1 MLIYR
6 SLMLVCLFV
15 FQFNFLSAQ
24 KIVGT
29 VAELNGLQL
38 KNVTISTANL
48 KYNTITD
55 SLGQYSLELPA
66 GSYQISFSMTGYKT
80 FVKELVLSQ
89 GEIATLNAS
98 LIKDYENM
106 EDVVMLGTRT
116 RPRSLT
122 TTMLPIDN
130 INALEL
136 RNTGQFSLDKALQ
149 YLVPSFNTINVPV
162 SDATNLLDPYDIR
175 GLGPSRTLVLING
188 KRKNLSSLLYLWF
201 SPGRGETGS
210 DLSAI
215 PMEAIKNIE
224 ILRDGAS
231 AQYGSDAIAGVVNVI
246 LKDKFEY
253 SSLTLNAGLTSKG
266 DGGAYSL
273 TLNSGGNIG
282 NKGFLNYTIGLNNQN
297 DAVRSGLIDERT
309 EIATFGGD
317 AVTDDAIRRY
327 LAKYPTA
334 NNVNGTGNSTAG
346 KFEFNLGL
354 PIGENGQFYSNAAY
368 MFKKSNS
375 RANFRPAYWRIDGG
389 LLHIPVS
396 GAPDYTGS
404 TYGAPGSALQN
415 DFIADKAAG
424 LYQGYIGYLPTLE
437 GNLSDYNAT
446 FGFKNSFNGWKQ
458 DMSITI
464 GGNQLLFEVNN
475 TVNRTMLKASP
486 TNFKPGGFSFSHV
499 IGNMDFSKRIS
510 EKLSIAFG
518 TEVRKETYEITGGDT
533 ASYYREGSNSFPGI
547 DRINAGKFF
556 RYNMGAYADVAID
569 LTKNF
574 LVNGTVRSE
583 KYSDFGSTFIYKVSA
598 SQKLAD
604 DKITLRGSASSGF
617 RAPTL
622 HQIYTQ
628 STQASF
634 IGGTIVNSGLF
645 NNKSKEAFL
654 LGIPSLKPEKSINY
668 TVGLGLKLSQ
678 KLQLTI
684 DFYDI
689 KISDR
694 VVYSSSISSDD
705 PTTQLYR
712 ILKAADLVSVQFFI
726 NGIKTRTSGIDFV
739 ANYKNINLGKGKLN
753 INLASNYNLQNKI
766 IGTPQTPKAILDAGS
781 TILNVQIESL
791 LTEGRPLY
799 KSVLGFDYRIN
810 KFMFNLNNT
819 LFGKTAFQDLDNGTK
834 YKSLGILIN
843 TSNVNDPI
851 NSRNVMNDIKQ
862 IFTPAVLTDLN
873 AGYELSKKFNVSL
886 NVNNIF
892 NVLPKWNLEALN
904 TNGQKVLDN
913 AAAQSLLE
921 GYLSFSGRYRILGY
935 NGSQFSQLG
944 TTFSASLK
952 MNF

>member
-1 MLIYR
+1 MRNYR
-6 SLMLVCLFV
+6 HLLAICLLV
-15 FQFNFLSAQ
+15 FQFNLLSAQ

-29 VAELNGLQL
+29 VTASSGLQL
-38 KNVTISTANL
+38 KNVTVSTANF

-55 SLGQYSLELPA
+55 SLGQYSLNLAA
-66 GSYQISFSMTGYKT
+66 GTYQISFSMIGFKT
-80 FVKELVLSQ
+80 VVKELVLNQ
-89 GEIATLNAS
+89 GETISINTSLN
-98 LIKDYENM
+98 KDYENM
-106 EDVVMLGTRT
+106 EDLVMVGTRS
-116 RPRSLT
+116 RSRSLT
-122 TTMLPIDN
+122 NTTLPIDN
-130 INALEL
+130 ISALEL
-136 RNTGQFSLDKALQ
+136 KSTGQFSLDKALQ
-149 YLVPSFNTINVPV
+149 YRVPSFNTINVPV

-253 SSLTLNAGLTSKG
+253 SSLTLNGGLTAKG
-266 DGGAYSL
+266 DGAAYSL
-273 TLNSGGNIG
+273 TLNSGANIG
-282 NKGFLNYTIGLNNQN
+282 DKGFLNYTIGFNDQN
-297 DAVRSGLIDERT
+297 DAVRSGLIDEPT

-317 AVTDDAIRRY
+317 AITNDAIRRY

-375 RANFRPAYWRIDGG
+375 RANFRPAYWRIDEG
-389 LLHIPVS
+389 LLHIPVR
-396 GAPDYTGS
+396 GGPDYTGS
-404 TYGAPGSALQN
+404 AYGASGSALQN

-437 GNLSDYNAT
+437 GNLTDYNAS

-486 TNFKPGGFSFSHV
+486 TNFKPGGYGFHHV
-499 IGNMDFSKRIS
+499 IGNMDFSKRIT
-510 EKLSIAFG
+510 EKLSVAFG
-518 TEVRKETYEITGGDT
+518 TEARKETYEITGGDT

-547 DRINAGKFF
+547 DRINAGKFS
-556 RYNMGAYADVAID
+556 RYNMGAYADVEMD
-569 LTKNF
+569 LSKNF

-598 SQKLAD
+598 SHKLAD
-604 DKITLRGSASSGF
+604 DKITLRASASSGF

-645 NNKSKEAFL
+645 NNKSKQAFL
-654 LGIPSLKPEKSINY
+654 LGIPKLKPEKAINY

-678 KLQLTI
+678 QFHLTI
-684 DFYDI
+684 DYYDI
-689 KISDR
+689 TISDR

-705 PTTQLYR
+705 PTTQLYS
-712 ILKAADLVSVQFFI
+712 ILKSADLVSVQFFI
-726 NGIKTRTSGIDFV
+726 NGIKTHTSGIDVV
-739 ANYKNINLGKGKLN
+739 ANYKKIKLGKGEMD
-753 INLASNYNLQNKI
+753 INLAANYTLQNKI

-781 TILNVQIESL
+781 TILNVQITSL

-799 KSVLGFDYRIN
+799 KAVLGFDYKIN

-834 YKSLGILIN
+834 YKSLGVLLN

-851 NSRNVMNDIKQ
+851 NSRNIMNDIKQ
-862 IFTPAVLTDLN
+862 IFTAAVLTDLS
-873 AGYELSKKFNVSL
+873 AGYELSKKFNLSV

-892 NVLPKWNLEALN
+892 NVLPKWNLVSLN
-904 TNGQKVLDN
+904 TNGQKVLDK
-913 AAAQSLLE
+913 ADAKSLLE